1 MGRSLIAAAMLAA
14 AAVLPGAAHAS
25 VTIVDFEP
33 DPGYLGANKVIYTPI
48 GNLGGL
54 GMTRFHLWGTDNGSP
69 FDLLAYCA
77 DVTNP
82 LHPGT
87 FEHAT
92 VAVLTTDLLKQTQ
105 LLALLTNTNPLLAAA
120 TGEME
125 RKNISAA
132 TQLAV
137 WEIIH
142 EASNSS
148 YDTKSGMLWS
158 KGGNSGDA
166 RNLAN
171 EYLAKILGG
180 VWTAKLGYELRV
192 LFAEDNQSQIYAIQ
206 AAVPEPSTWMMMIGG
221 VGLIGAGMRR
231 RRTSETAATA

>member
-1 MGRSLIAAAMLAA
+1 MGRSLLAA
-14 AAVLPGAAHAS
+14 ALLATAAALPGAAQAT

-69 FDLLAYCA
+69 FDLLSYCA
-77 DVTNP
+77 DVTSP
-82 LHPGT
+82 LHPGD

-92 VAVLTTDLLKQTQ
+92 VAVLTTDLLKQNQ
-105 LLALLTNTNPLLAAA
+105 LLALLTNTGPLLDAA

-125 RKNISAA
+125 RLNISSA

-158 KGGNSGDA
+158 KGGNSGAA
-166 RNLAN
+166 RDLAN

-180 VWTAKLGYELRV
+180 VWTAKLGHELRV
-192 LFAEDNQSQIYAIQ
+192 LFADDNQSQIYVV
-206 AAVPEPSTWMMMIGG
+206 AAVPEPSTWLMMIGG

-231 RRTSETAATA
+231 RRSAEAAQPA